1 MVVAEQPRPRRM
13 RADARR
19 NQERLLAA
27 ADAAFAARGTDASLE
42 EIARAAGV
50 ANGTLYG
57 HFPTRQALLEALLR
71 ERMDALAGRAAELAA
86 GTEPFEGLR
95 RWIDAAVDHATRYRG
110 LSAACL
116 RALEDETSELYAA
129 CHALLGA
136 AGQLVARTR
145 AAGELRA
152 DVTERDVFTLVSA
165 VAWAVGEGT
174 RDQAD
179 RLLASALAGMRA
191 AGTAGNRPESR

>member
-19 NQERLLAA
+19 NYERLLAA
-27 ADAAFAARGTDASLE
+27 ADAAFAAQGTDASLE

-71 ERMDALAGRAAELAA
+71 DRMGALAGRAGELADA
-86 GTEPFEGLR
+86 PSPSEGLR
-95 RWIDAAVDHATRYRG
+95 DWVYAAVEHTMRYRG
-110 LSAACL
+110 LSTACL

-129 CHALLGA
+129 CRGVLGA
-136 AGQLVARTR
+136 ADRLVARAR
-145 AAGELRA
+145 ASGEVRA
-152 DVTERDVFTLVSA
+152 DLTARDVFTLVGA
-165 VAWAVGEGT
+165 VAWAGSEAT
-174 RDQAD
+174 REQAD
-179 RLLASALAGMRA
+179 RLLGIALDGLR
-191 AGTAGNRPESR
+191 G